1 MAARSRLFSAP
12 VGLGLTTI
20 AAVVALD
27 QITKWWVIEVVM
39 QPPRVVPVTF
49 FFNLVM
55 GWNKGVSF
63 GLFNQDS
70 PYNAWVLSVLALAI
84 TAGLAVWLA
93 RVKRRGIAFAIGLVI
108 GGALGNVIDRLR
120 FGAVADFLDFHAFG
134 LHWPAFNV
142 ADTGISVG
150 AAIIVLDSLFGGRE
164 TPKNKDGPGGA
175 GADPKA

>member
-1 MAARSRLFSAP
+1 MASRLRLFSVP
-12 VGLGLTTI
+12 VGLGLVTI
-20 AAVVALD
+20 AGVVVLD

-39 QPPRVVPVTF
+39 QPPRVIPVTF
-49 FFNLVM
+49 FLNLVM

-63 GLFNQDS
+63 GLLNQDS
-70 PYNAWVLSVLALAI
+70 PYNAWVLSALALAI
-84 TAGLAVWLA
+84 TVGLLIWLA
-93 RVKRRGIAFAIGLVI
+93 RVRRRGLALAIGLVV

-142 ADTGISVG
+142 ADTGISIG
-150 AAIIVLDSLFGGRE
+150 AAIIVLDSLFGGWE
-164 TPKNKDGPGGA
+164 TPKNKGGPGSA